1 MLKILYPHPALLVE
15 EKGKRTIMI
24 SDLHIGF
31 EERFMKSG
39 VRIPSSTYKLVDELM
54 QIIEIEKPDSLV
66 VLGDVKYSV
75 DEITNTEWK
84 EVPPF
89 FEKVVSNISTTII
102 PGNHDGGLE
111 PLVPS
116 DLILEEPQGI
126 KIGNIGMFH
135 GHMKPPASFSRIDK
149 LIMGH
154 LHPTYSRK
162 GSPLSG
168 SQTWLMLKV
177 RRASMFGNKTTGFV
191 DLIVLPSFNR
201 ELGALGFTS
210 NRGRIISPAIRR
222 VSEYVQDAI
231 IMTLNGDIIGN
242 KDALP
247 YIL

>member
-1 MLKILYPHPALLVE
+1 LLKILYPHPALIVE
-15 EKGKRTIMI
+15 EKGKRTMII

-31 EERFMKSG
+31 EERFVKSG
-39 VRIPSSTYKLVDELM
+39 VRIPSSTYKIVDELM
-54 QIIEIEKPDSLV
+54 QIIQKKKPDSLV
-66 VLGDVKYSV
+66 ILGDVKYSI

-89 FEKVVSNISTTII
+89 FEKVVSEIPVKII

-116 DLILEEPQGI
+116 DLTLEEPQGI

-135 GHMKPPASFSRIDK
+135 GHMRPPASFSRIDK

-154 LHPTYSRK
+154 LHPTYSRR

-177 RRASMFGNKTTGFV
+177 KKSSMFENRAKGYV

-201 ELGALGFTS
+201 ELSALGFTS
-210 NRGRIISPAIRR
+210 NKGRIISPAIRR
-222 VSEYVQDAI
+222 VSEYVQDAM
-231 IMTLNGDIIGN
+231 IMTLNGDLIGN